1 MAFGDV
7 VGQEQVVRFLQ
18 NGLRTGRV
26 AHAYA
31 FVGPS
36 GTGRKQMAMELAKAL
51 HCERL
56 SDDACGECRNC
67 RRIDHG
73 NHPDV
78 MVIAP
83 DGQSI
88 KIEQVR
94 QLQRAFQYSA
104 EKGATRV
111 AILEQADKLTVQ
123 AANSLLKFLEEP
135 SLRMVVVLIVENVH
149 ALLPTIRSRCQ
160 LLRFAP
166 LPPHVIAQSL
176 EREGIPPT
184 LARIAGHM
192 SQGLGQARKLAC
204 GDGFALLC
212 ERVIKWSEELLS
224 NRSAALVTLQTEWM
238 DQEASKETLET
249 ILDLMLLW
257 LRDLLRVKLGSAGE
271 PVFTDWSAVRERQ
284 IAQWTTSH
292 LIHAMESILHARRQ
306 LAGPMQPQAVL
317 DQMVLVMQEGSVHVG
332 SRRSPLQTSG

>member
-7 VGQEQVVRFLQ
+7 IGQEQVIRFLQ
-18 NGLRTGRV
+18 NGLRTGRL

-31 FVGPS
+31 FVGPA
-36 GTGRKQMAMELAKAL
+36 GTGRKRMALELAKAL

-78 MVIAP
+78 LVISP

-94 QLQRAFQYSA
+94 QLQRAFQYSV

-111 AILEQADKLTVQ
+111 AVLDQASRLTVQ
-123 AANSLLKFLEEP
+123 AANSVLKFLEEP
-135 SLRMVVVLIVENVH
+135 ASNMVVVLIAENAH

-160 LLRFAP
+160 MLRFVP

-184 LARIAGHM
+184 LARIAGHLRE
-192 SQGLGQARKLAC
+192 GLGQARELARK
-204 GDGFALLC
+204 DGFAQLC
-212 ERVIKWSEELLS
+212 ERVIKWSEELS
-224 NRSAALVTLQTEWM
+224 TKNSAALVTLQTEWM
-238 DQEASKETLET
+238 GREPSKETLET
-249 ILDLMLLW
+249 VLDLMLLW
-257 LRDLLRVKLGSAGE
+257 FRDLLRAKLGSADV
-271 PVFTDWSAVRERQ
+271 PVFAEWSTVRDRQ

-292 LIHAMESILHARRQ
+292 LLYAMESILHARRQ
-306 LAGPMQPQAVL
+306 LTGPMQPQAVL
-317 DQMVLVMQEGSVHVG
+317 DQLVLVVQEGSVHVG
-332 SRRSPLQTSG
+332 SRRSPLQAGG